1 MGAFTGGRETV
12 KLQKELGGRPEI
24 CNIYAYYFYLFEED
38 DTKLSKIEKQC
49 RSGAL
54 VCGDC
59 KARLAMRVK
68 AFLVDFQEKREK
80 ARDQLNEYLLK

>member
-1 MGAFTGGRETV
+1 MSASQPDAAIFTTDTPELAAKKVMGAFTGGRETV

-38 DTKLSKIEKQC
+38 DAKLAEIEKQC

-59 KARLAMRVK
+59 KAC
-68 AFLVDFQEKREK
+68 
-80 ARDQLNEYLLK
+80 